1 MSLRQRREP
10 TRSRH
15 YLDGAKGSEC
25 TLQIPGVC
33 TGGTETTVSAHIRDE
48 NQGRGV
54 KASDLSTADACYEC
68 HKMLDGHSNA
78 CLTREDWLFYSLRG
92 LQRTL
97 ERRREQGRLIVRVD
111 PEKLATE
118 KPVPSRKP
126 KDQRAKI
133 QSNPTRKIQSRGF
146 EKKPRRRDDQD

>member
-1 MSLRQRREP
+1 MTLRQRREP

-25 TLQIPGVC
+25 TLQILGVC
-33 TGGTETTVSAHIRDE
+33 IGGTETTVSAHIRDE
-48 NQGRGV
+48 NHGRSV
-54 KASDLSTADACYEC
+54 KASDLSTADACMSC
-68 HKMLDGHSNA
+68 HDFLDGRSNSD
-78 CLTREDWLFYSLRG
+78 CLTHEDWLFYSLRG

-111 PEKLATE
+111 PERLSTG

-126 KDQRAKI
+126 KNQRAKI
-133 QSNPTRKIQSRGF
+133 QSNPKRKIQSRGF
-146 EKKPRRRDDQD
+146 EKKPRRRDD